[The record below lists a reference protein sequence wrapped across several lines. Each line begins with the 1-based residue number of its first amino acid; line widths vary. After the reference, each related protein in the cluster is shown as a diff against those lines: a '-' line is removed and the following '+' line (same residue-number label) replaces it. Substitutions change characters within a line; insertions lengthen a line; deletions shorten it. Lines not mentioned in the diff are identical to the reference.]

1 MRIFSVLLLMVSV
14 NSFAAWQPYTTV
26 EQVLFEGGDDGARVY
41 VVFKDNFNPGACDKG
56 TVSYKRI
63 NGNTQ
68 KGKYMISALL
78 TAMTTGDQVSPNI
91 AGCDD
96 WGRAVVSGLR
106 MIRS

>member
-1 MRIFSVLLLMVSV
+1 MRILILLLLTISF
-14 NSFAAWQPYTTV
+14 NSFAAWQPLTTV

-41 VVFKDNFNPGACDKG
+41 VVFKDNFNPAACDKG

-68 KGKYMISALL
+68 KGKYIISALL
-78 TAMTTGDQVSPNI
+78 TAMSTGDQVAPNI
-91 AGCDD
+91 SGCDD
-96 WGRAVVSGLR
+96 WGRAVVTGLR